1 MSGTRRTSPT
11 RATCSSCA
19 ARPSTSASEFD
30 GALPRTPDR
39 SPRMAL
45 NPVPQ
50 TPRPAAPVFSASLT
64 GGAARG
70 SRLERLKAAPR
81 KAGEASFFFY
91 DAHFKNE
98 AVKVLPGEYYVDNED
113 LLVMTTLGSCIAACL
128 WDRQARIGG
137 MNHFMLPEG
146 SGDSGRYGSYAMELL
161 INEMMKRG
169 ASRLTME
176 AKIFGGGAVI
186 SGMNSIN
193 VGERN
198 TKFVMD
204 FLATERIPI
213 VSKDVLDVYPR
224 KVCFLPAS
232 GKAMVKRL
240 APTNTDAL
248 VAQEKAAAQRDLPAS
263 TGGGS
268 IDLFC
273 PHTHAA
279 PREQDEMAKT
289 RVVVVDDS
297 ALVRS
302 LLTEIVNRQSD
313 MECIG
318 SAADPFAAREMIR
331 NLNPDV
337 ITLDVEMPRMDGLD
351 FLARLMRLR
360 PMPVVMVSTLTER
373 GAEVTLKALELGAV
387 DFVAKPKIGVADG
400 IRLLAQDITD
410 KIRIAAKAHIRRAP
424 PPPAAGSVAPA
435 PAKPVTMA
443 SLGRASTEKLIF
455 IGASTGGTEATKDVL
470 VNLPA
475 DSPAVVITQHMP
487 PGFTKSYA
495 ARLDGLCKIRVKE
508 AQDGERILPGHGYI
522 APGGFHLTVERSG
535 ANYIARVQD
544 GEPVNRHKPSVE
556 ALFLSAAKVVG
567 QNAIGIML
575 TGMGADGAR
584 AMKVM
589 KDAGSYNYCQ
599 DEASCVVFGMPRE
612 AIAAGAADEVLPLN
626 QIAGKVL
633 ERLRATSDRK

>member
-1 MSGTRRTSPT
+1 
-11 RATCSSCA
+11 
-19 ARPSTSASEFD
+19 
-30 GALPRTPDR
+30 
-39 SPRMAL
+39 
-45 NPVPQ
+45 
-50 TPRPAAPVFSASLT
+50 
-64 GGAARG
+64 
-70 SRLERLKAAPR
+70 
-81 KAGEASFFFY
+81 
-91 DAHFKNE
+91 
-98 AVKVLPGEYYVDNED
+98 
-113 LLVMTTLGSCIAACL
+113 
-128 WDRQARIGG
+128 
-137 MNHFMLPEG
+137 
-146 SGDSGRYGSYAMELL
+146 
-161 INEMMKRG
+161 
-169 ASRLTME
+169 
-176 AKIFGGGAVI
+176 
-186 SGMNSIN
+186 
-193 VGERN
+193 
-198 TKFVMD
+198 
-204 FLATERIPI
+204 
-213 VSKDVLDVYPR
+213 
-224 KVCFLPAS
+224 
-232 GKAMVKRL
+232 
-240 APTNTDAL
+240 
-248 VAQEKAAAQRDLPAS
+248 
-263 TGGGS
+263 
-268 IDLFC
+268 
-273 PHTHAA
+273 
-279 PREQDEMAKT
+279 MAKT
-289 RVVVVDDS
+289 KVVVVDDS

-302 LLTEIVNRQSD
+302 ILTEIINRQSD

-318 SAADPFAAREMIR
+318 AAADPLLAREMIR

-351 FLARLMRLR
+351 FLSRLMRLR

-424 PPPAAGSVAPA
+424 APTPAGTTAPA
-435 PAKPVTMA
+435 PIKAVTMA
-443 SLGRASTEKLIF
+443 SLGKASTEKLIF

-522 APGGFHLTVERSG
+522 APGGLHLTVERSG

-544 GEPVNRHKPSVE
+544 GDPINRHKPSVE

-567 QNAIGIML
+567 PNAIGIML

-589 KDAGSYNYCQ
+589 KDAGAYNYCQ

-633 ERLRATSDRK
+633 ERLRATSGISLNRV